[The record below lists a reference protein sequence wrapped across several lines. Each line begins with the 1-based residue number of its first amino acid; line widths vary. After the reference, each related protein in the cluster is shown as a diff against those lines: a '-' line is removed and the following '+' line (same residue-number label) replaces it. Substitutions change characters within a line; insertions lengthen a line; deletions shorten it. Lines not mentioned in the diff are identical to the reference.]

1 MSLYPVLKHQAIFG
15 SPFGTLFLGYPR
27 LEGAINMICS
37 KNKGRICF
45 CQQEKDWTK
54 PSALT
59 PRR

>member
-1 MSLYPVLKHQAIFG
+1 MLKHQAIFG

-54 PSALT
+54 PSALN